1 MAAYVIVDVDVHDP
15 ENYARYRD
23 LAPDSIAQYG
33 GKYLARGGKTEVL
46 EGDWQPKRLV
56 ILQFDDAERAKAWL
70 HSPEYASARQLR
82 HQCATSDMVVIDGV

>member
-1 MAAYVIVDVDVHDP
+1 MAAYVIVDVDVRDP

-23 LAPDSIAQYG
+23 MAPASIAEYG

-70 HSPEYASARQLR
+70 HSQAYAPARQLR
-82 HQCATSDMVVIDGV
+82 HQTAQSNMVVIDGV